1 MANDGCGGSCSLAA
15 KLILTN
21 FAVSNIID
29 SFSVKKIVCSN
40 ALSVIWWNS
49 ISWKNSFKIRKICSA
64 LIFINYYEKSHENKK
79 KCFSSFIEV
88 SEQYLQTRSIL
99 SGLGLQVSTDVKL
112 VIAYFEFHMMFSE
125 GCVSKN
131 VKAIL

>member
-1 MANDGCGGSCSLAA
+1 MTSRT
-15 KLILTN
+15 KT
-21 FAVSNIID
+21 
-29 SFSVKKIVCSN
+29 
-40 ALSVIWWNS
+40 
-49 ISWKNSFKIRKICSA
+49 
-64 LIFINYYEKSHENKK
+64 KK
-79 KCFSSFIEV
+79 KCFSSFIDV

-99 SGLGLQVSTDVKL
+99 SSLGLQVSTDVKL